1 MFLLADALLILLDN
15 ISSGLVVYPA
25 VIQRHIN
32 EELPFM
38 ATEPVIMAMVDK
50 HASRQEAHEHIRVLS
65 HQASDV
71 VKKQGKPN
79 DLMARIRSD
88 PFFAPISNDLTALFN
103 PKTFIGRAPEQVEE
117 FLRLEVAP
125 ALEPYEGSM
134 QEGSADLK
142 V

>member
-25 VIQRHIN
+25 VIQRRID

-38 ATEPVIMAMVDK
+38 ATESVIMAMVRKD
-50 HASRQEAHEHIRVLS
+50 ASRQEAHEHIRVLS
-65 HQASDV
+65 HQAGDV
-71 VKKQGKPN
+71 VKKEGKPN
-79 DLMARIRSD
+79 DLKARITKD
-88 PFFAPISNDLTALFN
+88 PFFAPIVGDLDELFN

-117 FLRLEVAP
+117 FLKLELSP
-125 ALEPYEGSM
+125 ALEPYRTSM
-134 QEGSADLK
+134 QEGSAELK

>member
-25 VIQRHIN
+25 VIQRRID

-50 HASRQEAHEHIRVLS
+50 RASRQEAHEHIRVLS
-65 HQASDV
+65 HQAGDA
-71 VKKQGKPN
+71 VKKLGKQH
-79 DLMARIRSD
+79 DLKARIVND
-88 PFFAPISNDLTALFN
+88 PFFAPVVNDLDNLFN
-103 PKTFIGRAPEQVEE
+103 SKTFIGRAPEQVEE
-117 FLRLEVAP
+117 FVKLEVTP
-125 ALEPYEGSM
+125 ALEPYMGSM
-134 QEGSADLK
+134 QEGSAEIK